1 MVVHMN
7 ALLGKAECFCDCSII
22 FIFFPLSGL
31 FNLLSFFIICV
42 CECMFVWRGETHR
55 HCTGWLFSW
64 FIIINHC
71 NDSFIQLVLT
81 CVSGNICAANL
92 LDKYLLGFLP
102 LEKTEVFKDDKKLLL
117 PKYTCTHTYLYVRSC
132 LVG

>member
-7 ALLGKAECFCDCSII
+7 ALLGKAECFCDCSIT
-22 FIFFPLSGL
+22 FILFTPSLSFSRSL
-31 FNLLSFFIICV
+31 SLSLDSLTLSFFIICV

-71 NDSFIQLVLT
+71 NDSFIQFVVT
-81 CVSGNICAANL
+81 CLSGNVCAAVFVVM
-92 LDKYLLGFLP
+92 DSGKYLHRN
-102 LEKTEVFKDDKKLLL
+102 
-117 PKYTCTHTYLYVRSC
+117 YI
-132 LVG
+132 